1 VREWNYELC
10 VRFPESPGHRDADRL
25 YTVFNA
31 SARFR
36 VLPNAQEYSE
46 ARAHEQKTIPS
57 FEV

>member
-1 VREWNYELC
+1 VWNYELC

-46 ARAHEQKTIPS
+46 ARAHELFRGLTS
-57 FEV
+57 